1 MSARPARVRTPTFP
15 RATLKASP
23 HRKYT
28 ARIPVW
34 ILDALNAH
42 AKRNRVTTN
51 AFLIQHLAKAV
62 DPMNADVRDAAIAER
77 LRAID
82 AQLGKLETIT
92 WRQRVTLE
100 SVGVLA
106 KTVLGYMR
114 EAKTAD
120 ERRAVHAQS
129 ERRFASYAERVAEW
143 TDGRERGLAVLL
155 EEALDESEANPER
168 PPVADQAPRVAE

>member
-1 MSARPARVRTPTFP
+1 MPPARVRQSKSP
-15 RATLKASP
+15 RATLKAFP
-23 HRKYT
+23 HRRYT
-28 ARIPVW
+28 ARLPVW
-34 ILDALNAH
+34 ILDALHAH
-42 AKRNRVTTN
+42 AKKNRVTTN
-51 AFLIQHLAKAV
+51 AFLIEYLAKAV

-114 EAKTAD
+114 EAKTTE

-129 ERRFASYAERVAEW
+129 ERRFAVYAERVAEW
-143 TDGRERGLAVLL
+143 TDGRERGLAALL
-155 EEALDESEANPER
+155 EEALEAAEANPAR
-168 PPVADQAPRVAE
+168 APLADPAPRVVA